1 MVTSILEFFFSNHY
15 LYDSNNRFNLR
26 IKNAIILNKL
36 ENMELADKRL
46 KKALFYYGLEMLD
59 KTSIALQPIGFVFG
73 NIYFKEKGRLIP
85 AEIQVDNERKGNV
98 YVAIIKDQTVVT
110 LKLLPLSISNEEIV
124 ADVQKHDA
132 TELKALYDMDN
143 KVLNLN
149 DKKRKTI
156 TIDLDMS
163 DSEFL
168 SVYPAPVLK
177 NNQYQLN
184 GSGVSNAD
192 MEWINK
198 DKQAST
204 DIKNIKTSYQ
214 VIPENL
220 KQFVPEKEFVLSEG
234 QTIWVPYPD
243 GPKQKKIKK
252 IIRDEKGT
260 THKYFLEFEATLKPF
275 ELNKGTMFIISPE
288 LKTENFRKLYT
299 AFDLEFG
306 TPLNFQGPIERLS
319 YYSKEK
325 TKSVHKLGVIINPRN
340 FF

>member
-26 IKNAIILNKL
+26 IKNAVILNKL

-46 KKALFYYGLEMLD
+46 KKALFYYGLEVLD
-59 KTSIALQPIGFVFG
+59 KTSIALQPIAFVFG
-73 NIYFKEKGRLIP
+73 NIYFKQQGRLIP
-85 AEIQVDNERKGNV
+85 AELQIDNEIKGNV

-192 MEWINK
+192 MDWINK
-198 DKQAST
+198 DKQATT

-252 IIRDEKGT
+252 IIRDEKGA
-260 THKYFLEFEATLKPF
+260 THKYFLEFESTLKPF

>member
-46 KKALFYYGLEMLD
+46 KKALFYYGLEVLD
-59 KTSIALQPIGFVFG
+59 KTSIQLQPIGFVFG

-98 YVAIIKDQTVVT
+98 YVAVIDNQNVVT
-110 LKLLPLSISNEEIV
+110 LVLVPITFSNEDIV
-124 ADVQKHDA
+124 NQIEKHDGK
-132 TELKALYDMDN
+132 TLKALYDMDN
-143 KVLNLN
+143 KVLSLN

-177 NNQYQLN
+177 NNPYQQN
-184 GSGVSNAD
+184 GSGVSNSD

-198 DKQAST
+198 DKKELT
-204 DIKNIKTSYQ
+204 DIKNTKTSYQ

-234 QTIWVPYPD
+234 QTIWVTYPD

-252 IIRDEKGT
+252 IIRDEKGA